1 MASGGGGND
10 DDRVKKNYFFGNVP
24 QQFSSLL
31 FVQVYFNFA
40 FYTSTKLLMQ

>member
-1 MASGGGGND
+1 MITASGGGGDDDD
-10 DDRVKKNYFFGNVP
+10 DDRVRKISFFGNIP

-40 FYTSTKLLMQ
+40 F